1 MNTGN
6 TVQSA
11 QTAVHRLAVARL
23 ISVMGG
29 AAAYTALMST
39 IFERTGGSPAWLS
52 ATLLLTFGVGG
63 LVGPF
68 AGHLGDRFDRRT
80 VMIVSELAG
89 AAAFTAMALVDSPTA
104 LLAFAFASAIADQP
118 FYSASRAAI
127 PNLVDDESQI
137 AWANS
142 WVTLGVNAGIMIGP
156 VLGGVLASAVGARW
170 VFAANAV
177 TFLVSVALVRSVR
190 RPFSGTHSK
199 EEAEEH
205 RGVVAGF
212 RFIRRDPLLMRIV
225 AGSGAMVL
233 GLGMAMV
240 ADRPLAEHF
249 GVGAP
254 GFGALISCW
263 GAGSVVGSFLGRRLT
278 ERTEPRWV
286 MLGTLG
292 IALTSLAIGVSPAFW
307 PVLVFFGA
315 NGAADA
321 IALVAEQGIQ
331 QRRTPDVVR
340 SRVMSA
346 SEAVLS
352 VALAIGYGLAGP
364 VLGLTSARGLY
375 IVAGITA
382 ILATLI
388 LLPIARRPREA
399 TAPLPVEG

>member
-1 MNTGN
+1 VNTPN
-6 TVQSA
+6 TAQSA
-11 QTAVHRLAVARL
+11 RTAVHRLAVARL

-80 VMIVSELAG
+80 VMIVSELSG

-127 PNLVDDESQI
+127 PNLVEDDSQI

-225 AGSGAMVL
+225 AGAGAMVL

-292 IALTSLAIGVSPAFW
+292 IAVTSLGIGVSPAFW

-321 IALVAEQGIQ
+321 VALVAEQGIQ

-352 VALAIGYGLAGP
+352 IALAIGYGLAGP

-382 ILATLI
+382 FLATLI